1 MSTIKISDGI
11 IKDDVLV
18 VGVSIKSGKGA
29 LQIESGDLA
38 LDTKPLIATLNDLG
52 ATGKSDEVIRIP
64 GTSTRLLVFTGLGKA
79 HSAYSDE
86 T

>member
-11 IKDDVLV
+11 VKDDVLV

-38 LDTKPLIATLNDLG
+38 LDTKALIATLNDL
-52 ATGKSDEVIRIP
+52 S
-64 GTSTRLLVFTGLGKA
+64 
-79 HSAYSDE
+79 
-86 T
+86 